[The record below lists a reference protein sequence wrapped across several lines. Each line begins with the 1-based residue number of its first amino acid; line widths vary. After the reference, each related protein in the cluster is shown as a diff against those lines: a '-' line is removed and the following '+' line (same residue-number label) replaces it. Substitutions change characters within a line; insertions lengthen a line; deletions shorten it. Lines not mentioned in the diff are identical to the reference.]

1 MKFKDNGEQIFYLER
16 YGNICVIRKAKKE
29 KKVLSPAEEAKKQN
43 MRKQETDQGNSER
56 GGKYEKSIH

>member
-29 KKVLSPAEEAKKQN
+29 KKVLSPAEEAKKQQ
-43 MRKQETDQGNSER
+43 KLKEF
-56 GGKYEKSIH
+56 